1 MNILHRPLP
10 YADRLQTRP
19 LAQIELL
26 VLHCTELPDLA
37 LARKYGEELHYPAS
51 QTGNSG
57 HYYVDRPAPDRVES
71 DRADEVQCWVPPERI
86 AHHVA
91 GLNEN
96 SIGIELV
103 NRGRWPDWFH
113 RHHQRPTEPYPA
125 AQIELLLKLIAELQR
140 QLPALRWI
148 AGHEDLD
155 RRQVPAAD
163 DPSVLIQR
171 KIDPGPLFPWAQVM
185 ASVRLQRAR
194 AGGDGLEAY

>member
-10 YADRLQTRP
+10 YVDRLDTRS

-57 HYYVDRPAPDRVES
+57 HYYI
-71 DRADEVQCWVPPERI
+71 DRAEAEAGDHGGPVQCWVPPERI

-91 GLNEN
+91 GLNDT
-96 SIGIELV
+96 SVGIELV

-113 RHHQRPTEPYPA
+113 RNHQQPTEAYPP
-125 AQIELLLKLIAELQR
+125 AQIELLLGLIAKLCQK
-140 QLPALRWI
+140 LPALRWI

-155 RRQVPAAD
+155 RRQIPAAD
-163 DPSVLIQR
+163 DPEVLIQR
-171 KIDPGPLFPWAQVM
+171 KIDPGPLFPWTEVM
-185 ASVRLQRAR
+185 AAVSLHRAR
-194 AGGDGLEAY
+194 ADAGKLVAY

>member
-1 MNILHRPLP
+1 MNIKHRPLP

-57 HYYVDRPAPDRVES
+57 HYYVDRVGVDQAG
-71 DRADEVQCWVPPERI
+71 DENPLQCWVPPERI

-91 GLNEN
+91 GFNAT

-103 NRGRWPDWFH
+103 NSGRWPDWFH
-113 RHHQRPTEPYPA
+113 SNHQQPTEAYPP
-125 AQIELLLKLIAELQR
+125 AQIDLLLALIAELCR

-155 RRQVPAAD
+155 RRQIPAAD
-163 DPSVLIQR
+163 DPEILIQR
-171 KIDPGPLFPWAQVM
+171 KIDPGPLFPWSEVM
-185 ASVRLQRAR
+185 AAVGLQRAK
-194 AGGDGLEAY
+194 AGSDGLEAY